1 MDTIYAL
8 ATAPGK
14 AGLAVMRLSGPRAR
28 AAAERLVG
36 TLPEHG
42 RSLRQVV
49 TEQGMV
55 LDQALVLTFATKRSF
70 TGEAVVELHLHG
82 SQAVVAAVS
91 AALGRDPELRL
102 AEAGEFT
109 RRAFENGRL
118 DLSQVE
124 GLADL
129 IDAETE
135 GQRRQAQRILSGAL
149 AKRTEGWRQKL
160 LRASALIEATI
171 DFAEEDVPVDVWPE
185 VWGLVSSVAAE
196 LHQDSGGARLAERV
210 RDGFEVAI
218 VGAPNVGKSTLLNYL
233 AGRDAAITSD
243 IAGTTR
249 DVIEVRMDLDG
260 LAVTF
265 LDTAGL
271 RTSLDPI
278 ETIGISRA
286 VQRAEAADL
295 RVHLVGPGETPWL
308 KVHSGDLVVAAKS
321 DVFDPGDAAYGV
333 SGLTGRGTEQLTQ
346 SISAILQERVAG
358 IGVAVRERHRV
369 AMAQAVVQ
377 LEAGLALRDTAM
389 DHAELI
395 ADELRQAI
403 RALDGLVGRV
413 DVEDILGEIFASF
426 CIGK

>member
-14 AGLAVMRLSGPRAR
+14 AGLAVMRLSGPRAK

-36 TLPEHG
+36 ALPEHG

-49 TEQGMV
+49 AELGIV

-82 SQAVVAAVS
+82 SRAVMAAVT
-91 AALGRDPELRL
+91 AALGRDPDLRL

-118 DLSQVE
+118 DLTQVE

-149 AKRTEGWRQKL
+149 ARRTEGWRQKL
-160 LRASALIEATI
+160 LRALALIEATI
-171 DFAEEDVPVDVWPE
+171 DFADEDVPVNVWPE

-196 LHQDSGGARLAERV
+196 LRQDYAGARLAERV

-271 RTSLDPI
+271 RTSQDPI

-286 VQRAEAADL
+286 IQRAEAADL
-295 RVHLVGPGETPWL
+295 RVHLVIPGEKPWL
-308 KVHSGDLVVAAKS
+308 KVQSGDLVVAAKS
-321 DVFDPGDAAYGV
+321 DAIDPGNAAHSV
-333 SGLTGRGTEQLTQ
+333 SGLTGNGTERLTQ

-358 IGVAVRERHRV
+358 IGAAVRERHRA
-369 AMAQAVVQ
+369 AMVQAVVE
-377 LEAGLALRDTAM
+377 LEAGQALCENAM

-395 ADELRQAI
+395 AQDLRMAM

-413 DVEDILGEIFASF
+413 DVEDVLGEIFANF